1 MGIAFNAQR
10 LLPFGVAR
18 THPSLDTARH
28 FAGGIMSRAD
38 WISAGGVKLLQE
50 PQLAHF
56 VTVMSDGSPQIT
68 PVWVDV
74 EPDGSAIL
82 VNTAEGR
89 VKTNNVGR
97 DNRVAVSVVDAAN
110 PWRYV
115 LTRGTIAEWRHE
127 GADDHI
133 DRLAKKYLGKDTYPF
148 RREGEQRVTLVIKPH
163 HVIELGTND

>member
-1 MGIAFNAQR
+1 M
-10 LLPFGVAR
+10 PK
-18 THPSLDTARH
+18 
-28 FAGGIMSRAD
+28 AD
-38 WISAGGVKLLQE
+38 RISAGGVKLLQE

-56 VTVMSDGSPQIT
+56 ATIMSDGSPQVT

-82 VNTAEGR
+82 INSAEGR
-89 VKTNNVGR
+89 VKTNNVER
-97 DNRVAVSVVDAAN
+97 DNRVAVSVTDVAN

-115 LTRGTIAEWRHE
+115 LARGTIVERRHQ

-163 HVIELGTND
+163 HVVELGTEE

>member
-1 MGIAFNAQR
+1 M
-10 LLPFGVAR
+10 P
-18 THPSLDTARH
+18 TADR
-28 FAGGIMSRAD
+28 
-38 WISAGGVKLLQE
+38 ISAGGVKLLQE

-56 VTVMSDGSPQIT
+56 VTLMNDGSPQVT

-82 VNTAEGR
+82 INTAEGR
-89 VKTNNVGR
+89 VKTNNIEK
-97 DNRVAVSVVDAAN
+97 DNRVAVSVTDAAN

-115 LTRGTIAEWRHE
+115 LTRGTIVERRHA

-163 HVIELGTND
+163 HVVELGTDG